1 MGYWYLTIAIIA
13 EVLATSALK
22 ESQGFSR
29 LVPSLVVAV
38 GYGASF
44 YFLSLVLQTI
54 PIGVAY
60 ALWAG
65 LGIVLI
71 TLVGAVMFGQTMDL
85 PAILGIA
92 LIVSGVVVL
101 RVFSS
106 VEAELSDPSSLPLM
120 QFFEQRSNWLLDSSA
135 REVLR
140 SNEVNGQHPLV
151 ESAIGRLYSP
161 LGIVV
166 ACH

>member
-1 MGYWYLTIAIIA
+1 MGYWYLTIAIIV

-22 ESQGFSR
+22 ESEGFSR
-29 LVPSLVVAV
+29 LVPSLIVVA

-65 LGIVLI
+65 LGIGLI
-71 TLVGAVMFGQTMDL
+71 TIVGVVMFGQKMDL
-85 PAILGIA
+85 PAVIGIA
-92 LIVSGVVVL
+92 LIISGVFVL

-106 VEAELSDPSSLPLM
+106 YASHS
-120 QFFEQRSNWLLDSSA
+120 
-135 REVLR
+135 
-140 SNEVNGQHPLV
+140 
-151 ESAIGRLYSP
+151 
-161 LGIVV
+161 
-166 ACH
+166 

>member
-1 MGYWYLTIAIIA
+1 MPTL
-13 EVLATSALK
+13 
-22 ESQGFSR
+22 
-29 LVPSLVVAV
+29 LVMA

-71 TLVGAVMFGQTMDL
+71 TIVGAVVFGQKMDL
-85 PAILGIA
+85 AAILGIA
-92 LIVSGVVVL
+92 LIISGVVVL

-106 VEAELSDPSSLPLM
+106 ADT
-120 QFFEQRSNWLLDSSA
+120 
-135 REVLR
+135 
-140 SNEVNGQHPLV
+140 
-151 ESAIGRLYSP
+151 
-161 LGIVV
+161 
-166 ACH
+166 

>member
-1 MGYWYLTIAIIA
+1 MGYWYLAIAIVA

-22 ESQGFSR
+22 ESQGFSKLLPTL
-29 LVPSLVVAV
+29 LVMA

-44 YFLSLVLQTI
+44 YFLSLVLQTV

-71 TLVGAVMFGQTMDL
+71 TIVGAVVFGQKMDL
-85 PAILGIA
+85 AAILGIA
-92 LIVSGVVVL
+92 LIICGVVVL

-106 VEAELSDPSSLPLM
+106 ADT
-120 QFFEQRSNWLLDSSA
+120 
-135 REVLR
+135 
-140 SNEVNGQHPLV
+140 
-151 ESAIGRLYSP
+151 
-161 LGIVV
+161 
-166 ACH
+166 

>member
-1 MGYWYLTIAIIA
+1 MGYWYLAIAIVA

-22 ESQGFSR
+22 ESQGFSKLLPTL
-29 LVPSLVVAV
+29 LVMS

-71 TLVGAVMFGQTMDL
+71 TIVGAVVFGQKMDL
-85 PAILGIA
+85 AAILGIA
-92 LIVSGVVVL
+92 LIISGVVVL
-101 RVFSS
+101 RLFSS
-106 VEAELSDPSSLPLM
+106 ADT
-120 QFFEQRSNWLLDSSA
+120 
-135 REVLR
+135 
-140 SNEVNGQHPLV
+140 
-151 ESAIGRLYSP
+151 
-161 LGIVV
+161 
-166 ACH
+166 

>member
-1 MGYWYLTIAIIA
+1 MGYWYLAIAIVA

-22 ESQGFSR
+22 ESQGFSE
-29 LVPSLVVAV
+29 LLPTLLEMA

-65 LGIVLI
+65 LGIALI
-71 TLVGAVMFGQTMDL
+71 TIVGAVVFGQKMDL
-85 PAILGIA
+85 AAILGIA
-92 LIVSGVVVL
+92 LIISGVVVL

-106 VEAELSDPSSLPLM
+106 ADT
-120 QFFEQRSNWLLDSSA
+120 
-135 REVLR
+135 
-140 SNEVNGQHPLV
+140 
-151 ESAIGRLYSP
+151 
-161 LGIVV
+161 
-166 ACH
+166 

>member
-1 MGYWYLTIAIIA
+1 MGYWYLAIAIVA

-22 ESQGFSR
+22 ESQGFSKLLPTL
-29 LVPSLVVAV
+29 LVMA

-71 TLVGAVMFGQTMDL
+71 TIVGAVVFGQKMDL
-85 PAILGIA
+85 AAILGIA
-92 LIVSGVVVL
+92 LIICGVVVL

-106 VEAELSDPSSLPLM
+106 ADT
-120 QFFEQRSNWLLDSSA
+120 
-135 REVLR
+135 
-140 SNEVNGQHPLV
+140 
-151 ESAIGRLYSP
+151 
-161 LGIVV
+161 
-166 ACH
+166 

>member
-1 MGYWYLTIAIIA
+1 MGYWYLTIAIVA

-29 LVPSLVVAV
+29 LIPSLLVVV

-71 TLVGAVMFGQTMDL
+71 SIVGVVIFGQKMDL
-85 PAILGIA
+85 PGILGIA
-92 LIVSGVVVL
+92 LIISGVAVL
-101 RVFSS
+101 RELEPDVNVTISGVPFPFPPDLDDGPIRAHVGDYPSVS
-106 VEAELSDPSSLPLM
+106 VEDGIRITHQAFKQLM
-120 QFFEQRSNWLLDSSA
+120 SE
-135 REVLR
+135 
-140 SNEVNGQHPLV
+140 
-151 ESAIGRLYSP
+151 GRLGEP
-161 LGIVV
+161 L
-166 ACH
+166 

>member
-1 MGYWYLTIAIIA
+1 MGYWYLTIAIIT

-29 LVPSLVVAV
+29 LVPSLVVAA

-71 TLVGAVMFGQTMDL
+71 TVVGAVMFDQKMDL
-85 PAILGIA
+85 PAVLGIA
-92 LIVSGVVVL
+92 LIISGVVVL
-101 RVFSS
+101 RVY
-106 VEAELSDPSSLPLM
+106 
-120 QFFEQRSNWLLDSSA
+120 SNI
-135 REVLR
+135 ET
-140 SNEVNGQHPLV
+140 
-151 ESAIGRLYSP
+151 
-161 LGIVV
+161 
-166 ACH
+166 

>member
-1 MGYWYLTIAIIA
+1 MGYWYLAIAIVA

-22 ESQGFSR
+22 ESQGVST
-29 LVPSLVVAV
+29 LLPTLLGVA

-71 TLVGAVMFGQTMDL
+71 TIVGAVVFGQKMDL
-85 PAILGIA
+85 AAILGIA
-92 LIVSGVVVL
+92 LIISGVVVL
-101 RVFSS
+101 RIFSS
-106 VEAELSDPSSLPLM
+106 ADT
-120 QFFEQRSNWLLDSSA
+120 
-135 REVLR
+135 
-140 SNEVNGQHPLV
+140 
-151 ESAIGRLYSP
+151 
-161 LGIVV
+161 
-166 ACH
+166 

>member
-22 ESQGFSR
+22 ESEGFSR
-29 LVPSLVVAV
+29 LVPSLIVVA

-65 LGIVLI
+65 LGIGLLTI
-71 TLVGAVMFGQTMDL
+71 VGVVMFGQKMDL
-85 PAILGIA
+85 PAVIGIA
-92 LIVSGVVVL
+92 LIISGVFVL

-106 VEAELSDPSSLPLM
+106 YASHS
-120 QFFEQRSNWLLDSSA
+120 
-135 REVLR
+135 
-140 SNEVNGQHPLV
+140 
-151 ESAIGRLYSP
+151 
-161 LGIVV
+161 
-166 ACH
+166 

>member
-1 MGYWYLTIAIIA
+1 MGYWYLTIAIIT

-29 LVPSLVVAV
+29 LLPSLLVIA

-54 PIGVAY
+54 PVGVAY

-71 TLVGAVMFGQTMDL
+71 TIVGAVMFGQTMDL

-92 LIVSGVVVL
+92 LIISGVVVL

-106 VEAELSDPSSLPLM
+106 T
-120 QFFEQRSNWLLDSSA
+120 
-135 REVLR
+135 
-140 SNEVNGQHPLV
+140 GT
-151 ESAIGRLYSP
+151 
-161 LGIVV
+161 
-166 ACH
+166 

>member
-1 MGYWYLTIAIIA
+1 MGYWYLAIAIVA

-22 ESQGFSR
+22 ESQGFSKLLPTL
-29 LVPSLVVAV
+29 LVMS

-71 TLVGAVMFGQTMDL
+71 TIVGAVVFGQKMDL
-85 PAILGIA
+85 AAILGIA
-92 LIVSGVVVL
+92 LIISGVVVL
-101 RVFSS
+101 RLFSS
-106 VEAELSDPSSLPLM
+106 AEA
-120 QFFEQRSNWLLDSSA
+120 
-135 REVLR
+135 
-140 SNEVNGQHPLV
+140 
-151 ESAIGRLYSP
+151 
-161 LGIVV
+161 
-166 ACH
+166 

>member
-1 MGYWYLTIAIIA
+1 MGYWYLAIAIVA

-22 ESQGFSR
+22 ESQGFSKLLPTL
-29 LVPSLVVAV
+29 LVMS

-71 TLVGAVMFGQTMDL
+71 TIVGAVVFGQKMDL
-85 PAILGIA
+85 AAILGFA
-92 LIVSGVVVL
+92 LIISGVVVL
-101 RVFSS
+101 RLFSS
-106 VEAELSDPSSLPLM
+106 AET
-120 QFFEQRSNWLLDSSA
+120 
-135 REVLR
+135 
-140 SNEVNGQHPLV
+140 
-151 ESAIGRLYSP
+151 
-161 LGIVV
+161 
-166 ACH
+166 

>member
-1 MGYWYLTIAIIA
+1 MGYWYLAIAIVA

-22 ESQGFSR
+22 ESQGFSKLLPTL
-29 LVPSLVVAV
+29 LVMA

-44 YFLSLVLQTI
+44 YFFSLVLQTV

-71 TLVGAVMFGQTMDL
+71 TIVGAVVFGQKMDL
-85 PAILGIA
+85 AAILGIA
-92 LIVSGVVVL
+92 LIICGVVVL

-106 VEAELSDPSSLPLM
+106 ADT
-120 QFFEQRSNWLLDSSA
+120 
-135 REVLR
+135 
-140 SNEVNGQHPLV
+140 
-151 ESAIGRLYSP
+151 
-161 LGIVV
+161 
-166 ACH
+166 

>member
-1 MGYWYLTIAIIA
+1 MDLVAYWCNIGA
-13 EVLATSALK
+13 SALK
-22 ESQGFSR
+22 EAQGFTR
-29 LVPSLVVAV
+29 LLPSLLVVV

-71 TLVGAVMFGQTMDL
+71 TIVGAAVFGQTMDL

-92 LIVSGVVVL
+92 LIISGVVVL

-106 VEAELSDPSSLPLM
+106 MET
-120 QFFEQRSNWLLDSSA
+120 
-135 REVLR
+135 
-140 SNEVNGQHPLV
+140 
-151 ESAIGRLYSP
+151 
-161 LGIVV
+161 
-166 ACH
+166 

>member
-1 MGYWYLTIAIIA
+1 MGYSYLAIAIVA

-22 ESQGFSR
+22 ESQGFSKLLPTL
-29 LVPSLVVAV
+29 LVMA

-71 TLVGAVMFGQTMDL
+71 TIVGAVVFGQKMDL
-85 PAILGIA
+85 AAILGIA
-92 LIVSGVVVL
+92 LIVCGVVVL
-101 RVFSS
+101 RIFSS
-106 VEAELSDPSSLPLM
+106 ADT
-120 QFFEQRSNWLLDSSA
+120 
-135 REVLR
+135 
-140 SNEVNGQHPLV
+140 
-151 ESAIGRLYSP
+151 
-161 LGIVV
+161 
-166 ACH
+166 

>member
-1 MGYWYLTIAIIA
+1 MGYWYLAIAIVA

-22 ESQGFSR
+22 ESQGFSKLLPTL
-29 LVPSLVVAV
+29 LVMA

-71 TLVGAVMFGQTMDL
+71 TIVGAVVFGQKMDL
-85 PAILGIA
+85 AAILGIA
-92 LIVSGVVVL
+92 LIISGVVVL
-101 RVFSS
+101 RIFSS
-106 VEAELSDPSSLPLM
+106 ADT
-120 QFFEQRSNWLLDSSA
+120 
-135 REVLR
+135 
-140 SNEVNGQHPLV
+140 
-151 ESAIGRLYSP
+151 
-161 LGIVV
+161 
-166 ACH
+166 

>member
-1 MGYWYLTIAIIA
+1 MGYWYLAIAIVA

-22 ESQGFSR
+22 ESQGFSKLLPTL
-29 LVPSLVVAV
+29 LVMS

-71 TLVGAVMFGQTMDL
+71 TIVGAVVFGQKMDL
-85 PAILGIA
+85 AAILGIA
-92 LIVSGVVVL
+92 LIISGVVVL
-101 RVFSS
+101 RIFSS
-106 VEAELSDPSSLPLM
+106 ADT
-120 QFFEQRSNWLLDSSA
+120 
-135 REVLR
+135 
-140 SNEVNGQHPLV
+140 
-151 ESAIGRLYSP
+151 
-161 LGIVV
+161 
-166 ACH
+166 

>member
-1 MGYWYLTIAIIA
+1 MGYWYLAIAIVA

-22 ESQGFSR
+22 ESQGFSKLLPTL
-29 LVPSLVVAV
+29 LVMA

-71 TLVGAVMFGQTMDL
+71 TIVGAVVFGQKMDL
-85 PAILGIA
+85 AAILGIA
-92 LIVSGVVVL
+92 LIISGVVVL

-106 VEAELSDPSSLPLM
+106 VDT
-120 QFFEQRSNWLLDSSA
+120 
-135 REVLR
+135 
-140 SNEVNGQHPLV
+140 
-151 ESAIGRLYSP
+151 
-161 LGIVV
+161 
-166 ACH
+166 

>member
-1 MGYWYLTIAIIA
+1 MGYWYLAIAIVA

-22 ESQGFSR
+22 ESQGFSKLLPTL
-29 LVPSLVVAV
+29 LVMAD
-38 GYGASF
+38 YGASF

-71 TLVGAVMFGQTMDL
+71 TIVGAVVFGQKMDL
-85 PAILGIA
+85 AAILGIA
-92 LIVSGVVVL
+92 LIISGVVVL

-106 VEAELSDPSSLPLM
+106 ADT
-120 QFFEQRSNWLLDSSA
+120 
-135 REVLR
+135 
-140 SNEVNGQHPLV
+140 
-151 ESAIGRLYSP
+151 
-161 LGIVV
+161 
-166 ACH
+166 

>member
-1 MGYWYLTIAIIA
+1 MGYWYLAIAIVA

-22 ESQGFSR
+22 ESQGFSELLPTL
-29 LVPSLVVAV
+29 LVMA

-71 TLVGAVMFGQTMDL
+71 TIVGAVVFGQKMDL
-85 PAILGIA
+85 AAILGIA
-92 LIVSGVVVL
+92 LIISGVVVL

-106 VEAELSDPSSLPLM
+106 ADT
-120 QFFEQRSNWLLDSSA
+120 
-135 REVLR
+135 
-140 SNEVNGQHPLV
+140 
-151 ESAIGRLYSP
+151 
-161 LGIVV
+161 
-166 ACH
+166 